1 MSQEMRAHR
10 FERDVLASAPM
21 TPEAFQ
27 QTFERIRTQMAKVVV
42 GQEDLVFGL
51 LVTAIAGGHVLVEG
65 APGLG
70 KTLVARSFAR
80 VSGAGFKRIQFTP
93 DLMPSDIT
101 GSSILDRQTSTFTFV
116 AGPIFCQLL
125 LADEI
130 NRAPAK
136 TQSALLEAMQDHQ
149 VTVDG
154 TSRALPAPF
163 VVVATQNPVE
173 SQGTYPLPE
182 AQLDRFL
189 MKLNVV
195 DPPRE
200 VEERIVKNHATGF
213 DPSDLSGLAPVTTPE
228 ELVALSAYAQRIR
241 VDDAVIAYAVDL
253 TRRTRDDRAIELGAS
268 PRASIAMMKA
278 AQVVA
283 ASEGRDFV
291 TPDDVKPVAKPVL
304 RHRIMLHPD
313 AELQGITAD
322 ERIDDI
328 LRTAPVPRTE
338 PAVQPSAQP
347 APAPG

>member
-1 MSQEMRAHR
+1 
-10 FERDVLASAPM
+10 M

-27 QTFERIRTQMAKVVV
+27 QTFDRIRAQMAQVVV
-42 GQEDLVFGL
+42 GQEELVFGL
-51 LVTAIAGGHVLVEG
+51 LVTAIAGGHVLIEG

-70 KTLVARSFAR
+70 KTLVARAFAR
-80 VSGAGFKRIQFTP
+80 VSGAAFKRVQFTP
-93 DLMPSDIT
+93 DLMPSDVT
-101 GSSILDRQTSTFTFV
+101 GSSIFERQKGDGSGTFTFIP
-116 AGPIFCQLL
+116 GPIFCQLL

-154 TSRALPAPF
+154 TSRPLPAPF
-163 VVVATQNPVE
+163 IVVATQNPVE

-189 MKLNVV
+189 MKVTV
-195 DPPRE
+195 KDPPRE
-200 VEERIVKNHATGF
+200 VEQRIVKNHATGF
-213 DPSDLSGLAPVTTPE
+213 DPTDLSALAPVTSPD
-228 ELVALSAYAQRIR
+228 ELLAMSAFASKVH
-241 VDDAVIAYAVDL
+241 VDDAVVGYVVDL
-253 TRRTRDDRAIELGAS
+253 ARRTREDRAIELGAS

-283 ASEGRDFV
+283 ASEGRAFV

-304 RHRIMLHPD
+304 RHRVMLHPD
-313 AELQGITAD
+313 AELQGIGAD

-328 LRTAPVPRTE
+328 LRSAPVPRTAPE
-338 PAVQPSAQP
+338 VNVATTAGSA
-347 APAPG
+347 

>member
-1 MSQEMRAHR
+1 
-10 FERDVLASAPM
+10 M

-27 QTFERIRTQMAKVVV
+27 EIFDRIRAEMAKVVV
-42 GQEDLVFGL
+42 GQEELVFGL
-51 LVTAIAGGHVLVEG
+51 LVTVVAGGHVLIEG

-80 VSGAGFKRIQFTP
+80 VSGTSFKRIQFTP
-93 DLMPSDIT
+93 DLMPSDVT
-101 GSSILDRQTSTFTFV
+101 GSSIFDRQGGTFTFV
-116 AGPIFCQLL
+116 AGPVFCQLL

-154 TSRALPAPF
+154 TSRPLPAPF

-189 MKLNVV
+189 VKLTVA

-200 VEERIVKNHATGF
+200 VEERIVKNRATGF
-213 DPSDLSGLAPVTTPE
+213 DPTNLGALDAVTSPE
-228 ELVALSAYAQRIR
+228 ELLALRAFAESALAS
-241 VDDAVIAYAVDL
+241 DPVIAYVVDL
-253 TRRTRDDRAIELGAS
+253 ARRTREDRAIELGAS
-268 PRASIAMMKA
+268 PRASIAMIKA

-283 ASEGRDFV
+283 ASEGRTFV
-291 TPDDVKPVAKPVL
+291 TPDDVKAVAKPVL
-304 RHRIMLHPD
+304 RHRVMLHAD
-313 AELQGITAD
+313 AELQGVTAD

-328 LRTAPVPRTE
+328 LRTAPVPRMD
-338 PAVQPSAQP
+338 AA
-347 APAPG
+347 

>member
-1 MSQEMRAHR
+1 
-10 FERDVLASAPM
+10 M
-21 TPEAFQ
+21 TLTAEAFQ
-27 QTFERIRTQMAKVVV
+27 QTFDRIRSQMARVVV

-51 LVTAIAGGHVLVEG
+51 LVTAIAGGHVLIEG

-70 KTLVARSFAR
+70 KTLVARSFAQ
-80 VSGAGFKRIQFTP
+80 VSAASFKRVQFTP
-93 DLMPSDIT
+93 DLMPSDVT
-101 GSSILDRQTSTFTFV
+101 GSSIFDRQGGTFTFV
-116 AGPIFCQLL
+116 PGPIFCQLL

-154 TSRALPAPF
+154 TSRPLPQPF
-163 VVVATQNPVE
+163 IVVATQNPVE

-189 MKLNVV
+189 MKVTVN
-195 DPPRE
+195 DPPRD

-213 DPSDLSGLAPVTTPE
+213 DPTDLSALGPATSPE
-228 ELVALSAYAQRIR
+228 ELLAMRALANRVR
-241 VDDAVIAYAVDL
+241 VDDAVVAYVVDL
-253 TRRTRDDRAIELGAS
+253 ARRTREDRAIELGAS
-268 PRASIAMMKA
+268 PRASIAMTKA

-283 ASEGRDFV
+283 ASEGRDFI
-291 TPDDVKPVAKPVL
+291 TPDDVKAVAKPVL

-313 AELQGITAD
+313 AELQGISAD

-328 LRTAPVPRTE
+328 LRSAPVPR
-338 PAVQPSAQP
+338 S
-347 APAPG
+347 APAAAPLPSPPAAAAPGA